1 MVIRN
6 NHRLTAHVPTD
17 VLILC
22 ALVILVFQR
31 EALVFS
37 LSLTFRNKLGKPQE
51 YLSFLCFILHIDLPH
66 TLFHTASC
74 SRENTMG
81 IKIKI
86 SALQTMCFMGFL
98 CSVASSDNF

>member
-6 NHRLTAHVPTD
+6 NHRWTAHVPTD

-37 LSLTFRNKLGKPQE
+37 PSLTFRKKVGKPPE

-66 TLFHTASC
+66 TLFHTVSC

-81 IKIKI
+81 MNIKV
-86 SALQTMCFMGFL
+86 SAFQTICFMGFL